1 MKPTGFAAAHLGML
15 LWALL
20 IAVSFSAAAQVNQ
33 AIDPILLTG
42 LRLLCCAL
50 AFLPLLLF
58 KGDTTM
64 TVGGLFG
71 HAVLGMLLAL
81 YFGSLFEALR
91 YTSAVNTGTMFTLVP
106 LLTLLFEAFL
116 IPDSSLK
123 QRVLPMLVAAVGAVL
138 LVLKGAGPGELPSLY
153 AVSVYGA
160 GCLAM
165 ALYSPLSQRLKA
177 NSLKGRGPVGM
188 TFWNMLFG
196 ALFLLAFCGFSG
208 GWRSASLLTASDL
221 WWLVYLALFAT
232 LATFW
237 LLHRAIGV
245 IAPSSVISYIYL
257 STLFIT
263 LFHWFWLR
271 QSPLALEII
280 GALLVGVGMLTLL
293 ISSRNAMPAQ
303 QTVLKASG
311 HVSGD

>member
-1 MKPTGFAAAHLGML
+1 MKHTSFAAAHVGML

-20 IAVSFSAAAQVNQ
+20 IAASFSAAAQVSQ

-42 LRLLCCAL
+42 LRLLFCAL
-50 AFLPLLLF
+50 VFLPLLLF
-58 KGDTTM
+58 RGDTAITAR
-64 TVGGLFG
+64 GLFG
-71 HAVLGMLLAL
+71 HAVLGLLLAV

-106 LLTLLFEAFL
+106 LLTLLFEAVL
-116 IPDSSLK
+116 MPDSHLK
-123 QRVLPMLVAAVGAVL
+123 QRVLPMLIAAAGAVL

-153 AVSVYGA
+153 AVSVYGV

-165 ALYSPLSQRLKA
+165 ALYSPLSQRLKTR
-177 NSLKGRGPVGM
+177 SLKGRGPVGM

-196 ALFLLAFCGFSG
+196 ALFLLTFCGFSG
-208 GWRSASLLTASDL
+208 GWRSASLLTVSDF
-221 WWLVYLALFAT
+221 WWLIYLAVFAT

-257 STLFIT
+257 STLFLT

-271 QSPLALEII
+271 QSPLSLEII
-280 GALLVGVGMLTLL
+280 GALLVGVGMWALL
-293 ISSRNAMPAQ
+293 MSSRRGVPVAVQ
-303 QTVLKASG
+303 
-311 HVSGD
+311 D

>member
-1 MKPTGFAAAHLGML
+1 MKRTGFAAAHVGML

-20 IAVSFSAAAQVNQ
+20 IAVSFSAAAQVSQ

-42 LRLLCCAL
+42 LRLLFCAL
-50 AFLPLLLF
+50 VFLPLLVF
-58 KGDTTM
+58 KGDTAM
-64 TVGGLFG
+64 NIQGLLS

-91 YTSAVNTGTMFTLVP
+91 YTSAINTGTMFTLVP

-116 IPDSSLK
+116 MPDSSLK
-123 QRVLPMLVAAVGAVL
+123 KRVLPMLTAAAGAVL
-138 LVLKGAGPGELPSLY
+138 LVLKGAGPDELPSLY
-153 AVSVYGA
+153 ALSVYGI

-165 ALYSPLSQRLKA
+165 ALYSPLSQRLKT

-221 WWLVYLALFAT
+221 WWLMYLALFAT

-263 LFHWFWLR
+263 LFHWFWLHE
-271 QSPLALEII
+271 SPLTQEII
-280 GALLVGVGMLTLL
+280 GALLVGIGMLALL
-293 ISSRNAMPAQ
+293 ISSRDAIPAQ
-303 QTVLKASG
+303 PSALKASG
-311 HVSGD
+311 QLSRD

>member
-1 MKPTGFAAAHLGML
+1 MKHTGFAAAHVGML

-20 IAVSFSAAAQVNQ
+20 IAASFSAAAQVSQ

-42 LRLLCCAL
+42 LRLLFCAL
-50 AFLPLLLF
+50 VFLPLLLF
-58 KGDTTM
+58 KGDTAM
-64 TVGGLFG
+64 TARGLFG
-71 HAVLGMLLAL
+71 HAVLGLLLAV

-106 LLTLLFEAFL
+106 LLTLLFEAVL
-116 IPDSSLK
+116 MPDSHLK
-123 QRVLPMLVAAVGAVL
+123 QRVLPMLIAAAGAVL

-153 AVSVYGA
+153 AVSVYGV

-165 ALYSPLSQRLKA
+165 ALYSPLSQRLKTR
-177 NSLKGRGPVGM
+177 SLKGRGPVGM

-196 ALFLLAFCGFSG
+196 ALFLLTFCGFSG
-208 GWRSASLLTASDL
+208 GWRSASLLTVSDF
-221 WWLVYLALFAT
+221 WWLIYLAVFAT

-257 STLFIT
+257 STLFLT
-263 LFHWFWLR
+263 LFHWFWSR
-271 QSPLALEII
+271 QSPLSLEII
-280 GALLVGVGMLTLL
+280 GALLVGVGMWALL
-293 ISSRNAMPAQ
+293 MSSRRGVPVAVQ
-303 QTVLKASG
+303 
-311 HVSGD
+311 D

>member
-1 MKPTGFAAAHLGML
+1 MKYTGFAAAHLGML

-20 IAVSFSAAAQVNQ
+20 IAASFPAAAQVSQ

-42 LRLLCCAL
+42 LRLLFCAL
-50 AFLPLLLF
+50 VFLPLLLF
-58 KGDTTM
+58 KGDTAM
-64 TVGGLFG
+64 TARGLLGHAALGLFL
-71 HAVLGMLLAL
+71 AV

-106 LLTLLFEAFL
+106 LLTLLFEAL
-116 IPDSSLK
+116 LMPDSSLK
-123 QRVLPMLVAAVGAVL
+123 QRALPMLIAAAGAVL

-153 AVSVYGA
+153 AVSVYGV

-165 ALYSPLSQRLKA
+165 ALYSPLSHRLKA
-177 NSLKGRGPVGM
+177 NSLKGRGPVAM

-196 ALFLLAFCGFSG
+196 ALFLLMFCGFSG
-208 GWRSASLLTASDL
+208 GWRSASLLTLKDFC
-221 WWLVYLALFAT
+221 WLVYLAVFAT

-263 LFHWFWLR
+263 LFHWIWLR
-271 QSPLALEII
+271 QSPLPLEII
-280 GALLVGVGMLTLL
+280 GALLVGIGMLALL
-293 ISSRNAMPAQ
+293 MSSRRAVFATAQ
-303 QTVLKASG
+303 
-311 HVSGD
+311 D

>member
-1 MKPTGFAAAHLGML
+1 MKHTGFAAAHVGML

-20 IAVSFSAAAQVNQ
+20 IAASFSAAAQVSQ

-42 LRLLCCAL
+42 LRLLFCAL
-50 AFLPLLLF
+50 VFLPLLLF
-58 KGDTTM
+58 KGDTAM
-64 TVGGLFG
+64 TARGLFG
-71 HAVLGMLLAL
+71 HAVLGLLLAV

-106 LLTLLFEAFL
+106 LLTLLFETVL
-116 IPDSSLK
+116 MPDSHLK
-123 QRVLPMLVAAVGAVL
+123 QRVLPMLIAAAGAVL

-153 AVSVYGA
+153 AVSVYGI

-177 NSLKGRGPVGM
+177 HSLKGRGPVGM

-196 ALFLLAFCGFSG
+196 ALFLLTFCGFSG
-208 GWRSASLLTASDL
+208 GWRSASLLTVSDF
-221 WWLVYLALFAT
+221 WWLIYLAVFAT

-257 STLFIT
+257 STLFLT

-271 QSPLALEII
+271 QSPLSLEII
-280 GALLVGVGMLTLL
+280 GALLVGVGMWALL
-293 ISSRNAMPAQ
+293 MSSRRGVPAAVQ
-303 QTVLKASG
+303 
-311 HVSGD
+311 D

>member
-1 MKPTGFAAAHLGML
+1 MKHAGFATAHLGML

-20 IAVSFSAAAQVNQ
+20 IAASFSAAAQVSQ
-33 AIDPILLTG
+33 AIDPVLLTG
-42 LRLLCCAL
+42 LRLLFCAL
-50 AFLPLLLF
+50 VFLPLLLF
-58 KGDTTM
+58 KGDLAM
-64 TVGGLFG
+64 TRNGLLG
-71 HAVLGMLLAL
+71 HAVLGLLLAV

-106 LLTLLFEAFL
+106 LLTLFFEAVL
-116 IPDSSLK
+116 MPDSSLR
-123 QRVLPMLVAAVGAVL
+123 QRVVPMLMAAAGAVL

-153 AVSVYGA
+153 AVSVYGT

-177 NSLKGRGPVGM
+177 GSLKGRGPVGM

-208 GWRSASLLTASDL
+208 GWRSASLLTVNDFV
-221 WWLVYLALFAT
+221 WLIYLALFAT

-263 LFHWFWLR
+263 LFHWLRWR
-271 QSPLALEII
+271 QSPLPLEII
-280 GALLVGVGMLTLL
+280 GALLVGIGMLALL
-293 ISSRNAMPAQ
+293 MSSRRAVFA
-303 QTVLKASG
+303 TVR
-311 HVSGD
+311 D

>member
-1 MKPTGFAAAHLGML
+1 MKHTGFAAAHLGML

-20 IAVSFSAAAQVNQ
+20 IAASFSAAAQVSQ

-42 LRLLCCAL
+42 LRLLFCAL
-50 AFLPLLLF
+50 VFLPLLLF
-58 KGDTTM
+58 KGDSAM
-64 TVGGLFG
+64 TVRGLFG
-71 HAVLGMLLAL
+71 HAVLGLLLAA

-106 LLTLLFEAFL
+106 LLTLLFEAVL
-116 IPDSSLK
+116 MPDSHLK
-123 QRVLPMLVAAVGAVL
+123 QRVLPMLMAAAGAVL

-153 AVSVYGA
+153 AVSVYGV
-160 GCLAM
+160 GCVAM

-177 NSLKGRGPVGM
+177 RSLKGRGPVGM

-208 GWRSASLLTASDL
+208 GWRSASLLTVNDF
-221 WWLVYLALFAT
+221 WWLIYLAVFAT

-245 IAPSSVISYIYL
+245 LAPSSVISYIYL
-257 STLFIT
+257 STLLLT
-263 LFHWFWLR
+263 VFHWFWFR
-271 QSPLALEII
+271 QPPLPLEII
-280 GALLVGVGMLTLL
+280 GALLVGIGMWALL
-293 ISSRNAMPAQ
+293 MSSRRGVPAAVQ
-303 QTVLKASG
+303 G
-311 HVSGD
+311 

>member
-1 MKPTGFAAAHLGML
+1 MKNSGFAAAHLGML

-20 IAVSFSAAAQVNQ
+20 IAASFSAAAQISQ
-33 AIDPILLTG
+33 AIDPVLLTG
-42 LRLLCCAL
+42 LRLLVCAL
-50 AFLPLLLF
+50 MFLPLLLV
-58 KGDTTM
+58 KGDTAM
-64 TVGGLFG
+64 TARGLLG
-71 HAVLGMLLAL
+71 HASLGLLLAL

-91 YTSAVNTGTMFTLVP
+91 YTSAVNTGTLFTLVP
-106 LLTLLFEAFL
+106 LLTLLFEALL

-123 QRVLPMLVAAVGAVL
+123 QRVLPMLIAAAGAVL
-138 LVLKGAGPGELPSLY
+138 LILKGAGPGERPSLY
-153 AVSVYGA
+153 AVSVYGV

-165 ALYSPLSQRLKA
+165 ALYSPLSQRFKT
-177 NSLKGRGPVGM
+177 NSFKGRGPVGM

-196 ALFLLAFCGFSG
+196 AVFLLVLCGFTG
-208 GWRSASLLTASDL
+208 GWRSASLLTLSDVC
-221 WWLVYLALFAT
+221 WLIYLALFAT

-271 QSPLALEII
+271 RTPLPQEII
-280 GALLVGVGMLTLL
+280 GALLVGIGMLALL
-293 ISSRNAMPAQ
+293 LSSRRAAPA
-303 QTVLKASG
+303 TVQG
-311 HVSGD
+311 

>member
-1 MKPTGFAAAHLGML
+1 MKHTGFAAAHVGML

-20 IAVSFSAAAQVNQ
+20 IAASFSAAAQVSQ

-42 LRLLCCAL
+42 LRLLFCAL
-50 AFLPLLLF
+50 VFLPLLLF
-58 KGDTTM
+58 KRDTAM
-64 TVGGLFG
+64 TAPGLIG
-71 HAVLGMLLAL
+71 HAVLGLLLAV

-106 LLTLLFEAFL
+106 LLTLLFEAVL
-116 IPDSSLK
+116 MPDIHLK
-123 QRVLPMLVAAVGAVL
+123 QRALPMLIAASGAVL

-153 AVSVYGA
+153 AVSVYGV

-177 NSLKGRGPVGM
+177 RSLKGRGPVGM

-196 ALFLLAFCGFSG
+196 ALFLLTFCGFSG
-208 GWRSASLLTASDL
+208 GWRSASLLTVSDF
-221 WWLVYLALFAT
+221 WWLIYLAVFAT

-257 STLFIT
+257 STLFLT

-271 QSPLALEII
+271 QSPLSLEII
-280 GALLVGVGMLTLL
+280 GALLVGVGMWALL
-293 ISSRNAMPAQ
+293 MSSRRGVPAAVQ
-303 QTVLKASG
+303 
-311 HVSGD
+311 D

>member
-1 MKPTGFAAAHLGML
+1 MKYSRFAIAHAGML

-20 IAVSFSAAAQVNQ
+20 IAASFPAAAQVSQ

-42 LRLLCCAL
+42 LRLLFCAL
-50 AFLPLLLF
+50 VFLPLLLI
-58 KGDTTM
+58 KGDRSM
-64 TVGGLFG
+64 SARGLLG
-71 HAVLGMLLAL
+71 HGVLGLLLAV

-106 LLTLLFEAFL
+106 LLTLAFEAVL
-116 IPDSSLK
+116 MPDNSLK
-123 QRVLPMLVAAVGAVL
+123 QRLLPMLIAAAGAVL
-138 LVLKGAGPGELPSLY
+138 LVMKGTGPGELPSIY
-153 AVSVYGA
+153 ALSVYGV

-177 NSLKGRGPVGM
+177 GSLKGRGPVGM

-196 ALFLLAFCGFSG
+196 ALFLLVFCGVSG
-208 GWRSASLLTASDL
+208 GWRTASLLTASDFY
-221 WWLVYLALFAT
+221 WLMYLALFAT

-245 IAPSSVISYIYL
+245 IAASSVISYIYL

-263 LFHWFWLR
+263 LFHWIGSRLP
-271 QSPLALEII
+271 PLPLEVMGAILV
-280 GALLVGVGMLTLL
+280 GLGMLALLVA
-293 ISSRNAMPAQ
+293 SRRTMQAPAR
-303 QTVLKASG
+303 G
-311 HVSGD
+311 

>member
-1 MKPTGFAAAHLGML
+1 MKHTGFVAAHVGML

-20 IAVSFSAAAQVNQ
+20 IAASFSAAAQVSQ

-42 LRLLCCAL
+42 LRLLFCAL
-50 AFLPLLLF
+50 VFLPLLLI
-58 KGDTTM
+58 KGDTAM
-64 TVGGLFG
+64 TARGLSG
-71 HAVLGMLLAL
+71 HAVLGLLLAV

-91 YTSAVNTGTMFTLVP
+91 YTSAVNTGTMFALVP
-106 LLTLLFEAFL
+106 LLTLLFEAVL
-116 IPDSSLK
+116 MPDSALK
-123 QRVLPMLVAAVGAVL
+123 QRVLPMLIAAAGAVL

-153 AVSVYGA
+153 AVSVYGV

-177 NSLKGRGPVGM
+177 SSLKGRGPVGM

-208 GWRSASLLTASDL
+208 GWRSVSLLTVSDF
-221 WWLVYLALFAT
+221 WWLIYLAVFAT

-257 STLFIT
+257 STLFLT

-271 QSPLALEII
+271 QSPLPLEII
-280 GALLVGVGMLTLL
+280 GALLVGVGMWALL
-293 ISSRNAMPAQ
+293 MSSRRGVPAAVQ
-303 QTVLKASG
+303 G
-311 HVSGD
+311 

>member
-1 MKPTGFAAAHLGML
+1 MKFTGFAAAHLGML

-20 IAVSFSAAAQVNQ
+20 IAASFPAAAQVSQ

-42 LRLLCCAL
+42 LRLLLCAL
-50 AFLPLLLF
+50 VFLPLLLF
-58 KGDTTM
+58 KGDTAITAR
-64 TVGGLFG
+64 GLLG
-71 HAVLGMLLAL
+71 HAALGLLLAV

-106 LLTLLFEAFL
+106 LLTLLFEAL
-116 IPDSSLK
+116 LMPDSSLK
-123 QRVLPMLVAAVGAVL
+123 QRTPPMLIAATGAVL
-138 LVLKGAGPGELPSLY
+138 LVLKGAGLGEWPSLY
-153 AVSVYGA
+153 AVSVYGV

-177 NSLKGRGPVGM
+177 NSLKDRGPVGM

-196 ALFLLAFCGFSG
+196 ALFLLVSCGISG
-208 GWRSASLLTASDL
+208 GWRSVFLLTLTDFY
-221 WWLVYLALFAT
+221 WLIYLAVFAT

-271 QSPLALEII
+271 RSPLPLEII
-280 GALLVGVGMLTLL
+280 GALLVGIGMLALL
-293 ISSRNAMPAQ
+293 MSSRRAVFA
-303 QTVLKASG
+303 TVR
-311 HVSGD
+311 D

>member
-1 MKPTGFAAAHLGML
+1 MKHTGFAAAHAGML

-20 IAVSFSAAAQVNQ
+20 IAASFSAAAQVSQ

-42 LRLLCCAL
+42 LRLLFCAL
-50 AFLPLLLF
+50 VFLPLLLF
-58 KGDTTM
+58 KGDTAM
-64 TVGGLFG
+64 TARGLFG
-71 HAVLGMLLAL
+71 HAVLGLLLAV

-106 LLTLLFEAFL
+106 LLTLLFEAVL
-116 IPDSSLK
+116 MPDSNLK
-123 QRVLPMLVAAVGAVL
+123 QRVLPMLIAAAGAVL

-153 AVSVYGA
+153 AVSVYGI

-177 NSLKGRGPVGM
+177 SSLKGRGPVGM

-208 GWRSASLLTASDL
+208 GWRSVSLLTVSDF
-221 WWLVYLALFAT
+221 WWLIYLAVFAT

-257 STLFIT
+257 STLFLT

-271 QSPLALEII
+271 QSPLPLEII
-280 GALLVGVGMLTLL
+280 GALLVGVGMWALL
-293 ISSRNAMPAQ
+293 MSSRRGVPAAVQ
-303 QTVLKASG
+303 G
-311 HVSGD
+311 

>member
-1 MKPTGFAAAHLGML
+1 MKPTGFAAAHVGML

-20 IAVSFSAAAQVNQ
+20 IAVSFSAAAQVSQ

-42 LRLLCCAL
+42 LRLLFCAL
-50 AFLPLLLF
+50 VFLPLLLV
-58 KGDTTM
+58 KGDTAM
-64 TVGGLFG
+64 NIQGLLS
-71 HAVLGMLLAL
+71 HALLGMLLAL

-91 YTSAVNTGTMFTLVP
+91 YTSTVTTGTMFAVVP
-106 LLTLLFEAFL
+106 LSTLLFEAFL
-116 IPDSSLK
+116 IPDSNLK
-123 QRVLPMLVAAVGAVL
+123 QRVLPMLTAAAGAVL
-138 LVLKGAGPGELPSLY
+138 LVLKGAGPDELPSLY
-153 AVSVYGA
+153 AVSVYGI

-165 ALYSPLSQRLKA
+165 ALYSPLSQRLKT
-177 NSLKGRGPVGM
+177 NTLKGRGPVGM

-196 ALFLLAFCGFSG
+196 ALFLLAICGLSG

-221 WWLVYLALFAT
+221 WWLLYLALFAT

-245 IAPSSVISYIYL
+245 IAPSAVISYIYL

-271 QSPLALEII
+271 ESPLALEII
-280 GALLVGVGMLTLL
+280 GALLVGIGMLALL
-293 ISSRNAMPAQ
+293 TSSRQAIPAQ
-303 QTVLKASG
+303 PSAL
-311 HVSGD
+311 

>member
-1 MKPTGFAAAHLGML
+1 MKHSGFAVAHAGML

-20 IAVSFSAAAQVNQ
+20 IAASFAAAAQVSQ
-33 AIDPILLTG
+33 TIDPILLTG
-42 LRLLCCAL
+42 LRLLFCAL
-50 AFLPLLLF
+50 VFLPLLLI
-58 KGDTTM
+58 KGDSSM
-64 TVGGLFG
+64 TARGLLG
-71 HAVLGMLLAL
+71 HAVLGLLLAV

-91 YTSAVNTGTMFTLVP
+91 YTSAVNTGTIFTLVP
-106 LLTLLFEAFL
+106 LLTLAFEAVL
-116 IPDSSLK
+116 MPDSSLK
-123 QRVLPMLVAAVGAVL
+123 HRVVPMLIAAAGAIL
-138 LVLKGAGPGELPSLY
+138 LVMKGTAPGELPALY
-153 AVSVYGA
+153 ALLVYGV

-177 NSLKGRGPVGM
+177 DSLKGRGPVSM

-208 GWRSASLLTASDL
+208 GWRSASLLTMNDFY
-221 WWLVYLALFAT
+221 WLVYLALFAT

-263 LFHWFWLR
+263 LFHWFWWR
-271 QSPLALEII
+271 QSPLPLEAV
-280 GALLVGVGMLTLL
+280 GAALVGVGMLALL
-293 ISSRNAMPAQ
+293 ISGRRAMP
-303 QTVLKASG
+303 
-311 HVSGD
+311 VSVQN

>member
-1 MKPTGFAAAHLGML
+1 MKHASFATAHLGML

-20 IAVSFSAAAQVNQ
+20 VAASFSAAAQVSQ

-42 LRLLCCAL
+42 LRLLFCAL
-50 AFLPLLLF
+50 VFLPLLLF
-58 KGDTTM
+58 KGDTAM
-64 TVGGLFG
+64 TRNGLLG
-71 HAVLGMLLAL
+71 HAVLGLLLAT

-91 YTSAVNTGTMFTLVP
+91 YTSATNTGTMFTLVP
-106 LLTLLFEAFL
+106 LLTLLFETVL
-116 IPDSSLK
+116 LPDGSLRK
-123 QRVLPMLVAAVGAVL
+123 RLFPMLIAAAGAVL

-153 AVSVYGA
+153 AVSVFGV

-196 ALFLLAFCGFSG
+196 ALFLLVFCGFSG
-208 GWRSASLLTASDL
+208 GWRSGLSLSLNDFY
-221 WWLVYLALFAT
+221 WLIYLALFAT

-263 LFHWFWLR
+263 LFHWLWLR
-271 QSPLALEII
+271 QPPLPLEII
-280 GALLVGVGMLTLL
+280 GAVLVGVGMLTLL
-293 ISSRNAMPAQ
+293 MSSRRALPA
-303 QTVLKASG
+303 TVQG
-311 HVSGD
+311 